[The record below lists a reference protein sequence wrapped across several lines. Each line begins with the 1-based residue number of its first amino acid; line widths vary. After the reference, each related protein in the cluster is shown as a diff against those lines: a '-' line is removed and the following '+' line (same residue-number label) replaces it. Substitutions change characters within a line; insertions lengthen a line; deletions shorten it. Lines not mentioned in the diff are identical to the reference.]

1 MQTGRLWQ
9 IRAKKERFVVKL
21 YYTKIAACLQKG
33 AVPIK
38 KQRHYKFI
46 AVCIAFLLCLGFPFS
61 ALAMQKDGYHHVD
74 WPDFCFQVWD
84 VAMTGQE
91 AYELERE
98 GLLDQAVIERSG
110 AVIRHMEG
118 LAPYEGTFERAE
130 LGALADGQEPGDY
143 PVTLYLH
150 ADDGQQNYV
159 EITVHITEPGPQP
172 TPEPEPTPAAVP
184 QPIQAPP
191 PRTAREPI
199 PERTQEPTGTQDPAH
214 DAQPPFV
221 PGAKPEEAPAAEQ
234 EPEPAVQEEN
244 GESDEWTPLAIMLFG
259 GAGASG
265 ALFGISIAKDI
276 GAIRWYNSKKK

>member
-91 AYELERE
+91 AYELELSLIHIFGKRSS
-98 GLLDQAVIERSG
+98 ASRARSG
-110 AVIRHMEG
+110 RRLWETQKDRLRKYG
-118 LAPYEGTFERAE
+118 RKR
-130 LGALADGQEPGDY
+130 
-143 PVTLYLH
+143 
-150 ADDGQQNYV
+150 
-159 EITVHITEPGPQP
+159 ITQK
-172 TPEPEPTPAAVP
+172 
-184 QPIQAPP
+184 
-191 PRTAREPI
+191 PRRSW
-199 PERTQEPTGTQDPAH
+199 RS
-214 DAQPPFV
+214 F
-221 PGAKPEEAPAAEQ
+221 
-234 EPEPAVQEEN
+234 
-244 GESDEWTPLAIMLFG
+244 PLF
-259 GAGASG
+259 SR
-265 ALFGISIAKDI
+265 S
-276 GAIRWYNSKKK
+276 RRY